1 MTLRDCLTAF
11 GFRFVADGPDELIA
25 YDKDTG
31 IYVYLYSDRP
41 TQVVYSGGHFPG
53 CRTVGDLR
61 RLIHLRGH
69 TVPGDK
75 WYPKT
80 AEDDRTAEAIKWGRA
95 DSTPLEFSEAGK

>member
-11 GFRFVADGPDELIA
+11 GFRFVSDEPDELIA

-31 IYVYLYSDRP
+31 VYVYLHSDRP
-41 TQVVYSGGHFPG
+41 TQVVYSGGDFPG
-53 CRTVGDLR
+53 CWTVGDLR
-61 RLIHLRGH
+61 RLINLRGH

-80 AEDDRTAEAIKWGRA
+80 AEGRRVAEAIKWGLA
-95 DSTPLEFSEAGK
+95 DATPLEFSEAGK